1 MNKGQR
7 SLSSLRFSYVI
18 ENVGNDLEGWDGE
31 EGGRDVQVGG
41 DTGKS
46 VMSANWKTQQWPQD
60 WKRPVFILIPNKGN
74 AKECS
79 NYCTIVLILHAGKV
93 MLKIIQARRQQ
104 YMN

>member
-1 MNKGQR
+1 MPYNILGILGSDRGIHKTFMNKGQR

-46 VMSANWKTQQWPQD
+46 VC
-60 WKRPVFILIPNKGN
+60 LIH
-74 AKECS
+74 
-79 NYCTIVLILHAGKV
+79 VDV
-93 MLKIIQARRQQ
+93 W
-104 YMN
+104 